1 MIGDGGPATARHPLS
16 RLADLVDG
24 VVLQGID
31 LMIARA
37 LESVSARSMPFLHR
51 YVGTPALTRLVGLA
65 GADSDLTDSQSGF
78 RAFRKATIDSLC
90 LSSTGM
96 ELASEMLIRAGQR
109 GLTMAEIPLGYRP
122 ASGDSKLRTWSD
134 GARHFRLIMRL
145 GPHVALWYPGL
156 LLMLVSASL
165 LIASLFYP
173 GGLAVGDVLWQ
184 PVFAASILAV
194 VGVCATTVGALLA
207 GFGPGTSENVRARFG
222 WVGLA
227 QTARR
232 LRRAALALVAVGVAI
247 DCSLLAKSVAGWP
260 VLNVRLQL
268 ATVAQVAVVVGSVL
282 LMVATL
288 HGVLLGAFARPERAR
303 TGARRS
309 STLATAATGLVVV
322 VGVVW
327 WRWAVLGRHGD
338 PVGVDFGNLACT
350 RKRDRRTPRLGRRHH
365 LPSVDPGRRPGSGRD
380 RRRTDRGTGGRRVRS
395 RPAWPRRVDR
405 GAPVARHSLG
415 HGGHAGA
422 GGRRQATSAAAAWG
436 GLPQLVGFGLAPIA
450 VVAAARLVAEPTR
463 GNTIL
468 LGALLL
474 ALAAVSP
481 LVFGL
486 TLVCVLVALALAAAV
501 MRTSR
506 WVRHAIVAAAFVLP
520 LAPLYVRFLA
530 SATVRPQGAANG
542 PSSGSVLRT
551 VFVGATPAWFVLGAL
566 ALLAPFA
573 TRSFRFDPLW
583 VASTTMTA
591 TAAAAVCSGGE
602 ARFSYLA
609 PTAAVI
615 AAVTIAAWTE
625 DRFGRPSSCWSWRVC
640 AGSSSPHRERCAS
653 NATSTRASCLEVP
666 AVRSPGSTPI
676 PELETCS
683 RVAPVAGVP
692 FGWWLEGWGRRPSLV
707 GADPQWLAFPGER
720 RRAREA
726 TRLFTG
732 THWPSE
738 RDFVTARRLG
748 VRWLYLPSAWD
759 GIDPSA
765 LRAARKQHPG
775 LVVYRGSGATV
786 LRVPEPISRP

>member
-1 MIGDGGPATARHPLS
+1 MS
-16 RLADLVDG
+16 
-24 VVLQGID
+24 
-31 LMIARA
+31 
-37 LESVSARSMPFLHR
+37 
-51 YVGTPALTRLVGLA
+51 
-65 GADSDLTDSQSGF
+65 
-78 RAFRKATIDSLC
+78 
-90 LSSTGM
+90 
-96 ELASEMLIRAGQR
+96 
-109 GLTMAEIPLGYRP
+109 
-122 ASGDSKLRTWSD
+122 
-134 GARHFRLIMRL
+134 
-145 GPHVALWYPGL
+145 
-156 LLMLVSASL
+156 
-165 LIASLFYP
+165 
-173 GGLAVGDVLWQ
+173 
-184 PVFAASILAV
+184 
-194 VGVCATTVGALLA
+194 
-207 GFGPGTSENVRARFG
+207 
-222 WVGLA
+222 
-227 QTARR
+227 
-232 LRRAALALVAVGVAI
+232 
-247 DCSLLAKSVAGWP
+247 
-260 VLNVRLQL
+260 
-268 ATVAQVAVVVGSVL
+268 
-282 LMVATL
+282 
-288 HGVLLGAFARPERAR
+288 AFARPERAR

-338 PVGVDFGNLACT
+338 PVGVDFGNWLA
-350 RKRDRRTPRLGRRHH
+350 LGNAI
-365 LPSVDPGRRPGSGRD
+365 
-380 RRRTDRGTGGRRVRS
+380 GGRHVSGADTIYPPLIPAAVRGLVAIAGVPTAARAGAAFAAVLPGLGAWIAV
-395 RPAWPRRVDR
+395 RP
-405 GAPVARHSLG
+405 SLG
-415 HGGHAGA
+415 TRWATVAMLGLAGA
-422 GGRRQATSAAAAWG
+422 GATSAAAAWG

-583 VASTTMTA
+583 VASTAMTA

-615 AAVTIAAWTE
+615 AAVTIAAWTRGPLRAPIILLVLAGVCGILVTAPGTMRE
-625 DRFGRPSSCWSWRVC
+625 QRDLYARFVPRG
-640 AGSSSPHRERCAS
+640 
-653 NATSTRASCLEVP
+653 TSGALAWVDAHTGARDLFA
-666 AVRSPGSTPI
+666 
-676 PELETCS
+676 
-683 RVAPVAGVP
+683 VAPVAGVP

-765 LRAARKQHPG
+765 LRAAR
-775 LVVYRGSGATV
+775 
-786 LRVPEPISRP
+786 